1 VSRLAGRAV
10 VVTGATRGIGRA
22 IAERLA
28 AEGARVGVHGR
39 SAAAVA
45 ATCSELGAERALPLV
60 ADFDEPESA
69 GRMVAEAAERLER
82 LDGLV
87 NNAGV
92 GRPAAFRGV
101 ALAHW
106 RSTMRVNLEA
116 AFAAAQAAYAVMRRQ
131 RQGAIVNVASLAAHG
146 PGKWMGADYAASKA
160 GLVSLTRTLAL
171 EGGRFGVRVNAVSP
185 GFIDTDLVEAL
196 SAERRAELP
205 IPLGRLGRPPEVA
218 AVVAFL
224 LSDEA
229 SYVTG
234 QVLPVDGGLW
244 LQG

>member
-1 VSRLAGRAV
+1 MSRFAGRAV

-39 SAAAVA
+39 SSEAVER
-45 ATCSELGAERALPLV
+45 TCRELGGERSAALV
-60 ADFDEPESA
+60 ADFDEPEAA
-69 GRMVAEAAERLER
+69 GRMVAVAAERLGG

-92 GRPAAFRGV
+92 GKPAAFRGV
-101 ALAHW
+101 SLTTW
-106 RSTMRVNLEA
+106 RATMRINLEA

-131 RQGAIVNVASLAAHG
+131 RHGAIVNVASLAAHG

-160 GLVSLTRTLAL
+160 GLVSLTRTLAF
-171 EGGRFGVRVNAVSP
+171 EGARFGVRVNAVSP
-185 GFIDTDLVEAL
+185 GFIDTELTAPL
-196 SAERRAELP
+196 TSERRAELP
-205 IPLGRLGRPPEVA
+205 IPLGRLGRPAEVA

-234 QVLPVDGGLW
+234 QVVPVDGGLW